1 VNRYRD
7 IIAGAVGGVG
17 FAAFYLAMGLGLPV
31 SLALSAGAGVGT
43 WLVFSGNRFR
53 GMEIA
58 EAEGLSGDEIQQ
70 MLESGER
77 RAKEIER
84 ASAQVQ
90 DPQFRAGVDAAL
102 ITVRKIL
109 DYLAKNPGRI
119 KRARKF
125 LSYYLDTTLY
135 LVTRYRDLE
144 ASNDPE
150 IVATRAKMLDVL
162 GTIDAAFE
170 KQLAVLLSNDVL
182 DIDAE
187 IEVLRSTL
195 RTEGLTPDAN

>member
-1 VNRYRD
+1 MNRYRD
-7 IIAGAVGGVG
+7 IIAGTVGGVG
-17 FAAFYLAMGLGLPV
+17 FAAFYLAMGLGLPIA
-31 SLALSAGAGVGT
+31 LALSAGAGVGT
-43 WLVFSGNRFR
+43 WLVFSGNRF
-53 GMEIA
+53 GGVEIA
-58 EAEGLSGDEIQQ
+58 ETDGLSGDEIQV

-77 RAKEIER
+77 KAREIER
-84 ASAQVQ
+84 AAADVH
-90 DPQFRAGVDAAL
+90 DPEFTGRVDQAL
-102 ITVRKIL
+102 VTVRKIL
-109 DYLAKNPGRI
+109 SYLAKNPARI

-150 IVATRAKMLDVL
+150 IVATRAKMLEVL
-162 GTIDAAFE
+162 GTVDAAFE